1 MNRIKKII
9 DQLGKKV
16 QINGHNAVAVIY
28 PIRKSKVSGGG
39 IGSSDSGRVD
49 PHLYILFTDS
59 SLPVGTGYGNV
70 VRDEEYEYYILW
82 TDEWKSRAGDYTRIC
97 MRKSEVKSV
106 N

>member
-9 DQLGKKV
+9 GQLGKKV

-49 PHLYILFTDS
+49 PHLYILFTELGERAFLRKKAILRRRS
-59 SLPVGTGYGNV
+59 MILRMLPFR
-70 VRDEEYEYYILW
+70 VR
-82 TDEWKSRAGDYTRIC
+82 S
-97 MRKSEVKSV
+97 
-106 N
+106 